1 MDGTFMKTKKRDQLR
16 PSSRPFAFA
25 SAASDAFV
33 GCAARAASVAAQDAS
48 VSASDA
54 SAAAWVASVAASD
67 ASAAAWVAS
76 DAASDASVA
85 AWVEWFERVEWFEPA
100 VWVVWVARA
109 QVYAVRPAGKSGATS
124 RAHWRATNP
133 TKVPRRALAPYA
145 TAHHR
150 HLP

>member
-48 VSASDA
+48 VAASDA
-54 SAAAWVASVAASD
+54 SAAAWVASV
-67 ASAAAWVAS
+67 
-76 DAASDASVA
+76 AASDASVA